1 MRHMRNLFLASLFAT
16 LCFSSAI
23 AQTSS
28 EERSWLSP
36 YEYDSEKDRTQKAW
50 YLGYSTISHK
60 PLLIETWLFQPS
72 EFKKEGDSIKF
83 WRKRT
88 ISVRGETL
96 RGETFNAD
104 LMQFRVNCKNEEYQF
119 LYLVG
124 YYDKELRQGEY
135 VKIEDK
141 VSFANPNPSREPFV
155 PGTAGADFFKAVCEV
170 AYRSGK

>member
-1 MRHMRNLFLASLFAT
+1 
-16 LCFSSAI
+16 
-23 AQTSS
+23 
-28 EERSWLSP
+28 
-36 YEYDSEKDRTQKAW
+36 
-50 YLGYSTISHK
+50 
-60 PLLIETWLFQPS
+60 
-72 EFKKEGDSIKF
+72 
-83 WRKRT
+83 
-88 ISVRGETL
+88 
-96 RGETFNAD
+96 
-104 LMQFRVNCKNEEYQF
+104 MQFRVNCKNEEYQF